1 MAMPLALTLAYMAS
15 PRIFASRVPAWRRLL
30 ALADAAAAQLTILW
44 QGLFTDAR
52 GSVRLEALARTL
64 EAPNILE
71 AQALVS
77 QTWHMAVEVPAR
89 RLLPVLATET
99 ITDAARLME
108 PTVSRLVGQPVT
120 YTTGLPET
128 AQWVNEFVGT
138 QIRDITATTRQ
149 AVQQTLRAGWNAGTA
164 PRPLARQ
171 IRDVIGLTPRQGQTI
186 ERLRERLEAQGKT
199 ATEVQRSVAQATAK
213 AIRYRAETISRTES
227 ITLANR
233 GSHET
238 LLNAV
243 RRGYVEE
250 ERVRRFWLLTP
261 GACETCQEVPGMNP
275 DGVGA
280 NEPFQ
285 TPLGTVMF
293 PTLHPRCR
301 CTTTTSLVA

>member
-1 MAMPLALTLAYMAS
+1 MPLALDITYRRP
-15 PRIFASRVPAWRRLL
+15 PRTFASRVPAWRRLL
-30 ALADAAAAQLTILW
+30 ALADAAAVKLTTLW
-44 QGLFTDAR
+44 QGFFTDAR
-52 GSVRLEALARTL
+52 GGVQIEALARTL

-71 AQALVS
+71 AQALIS
-77 QTWHMAVEVPAR
+77 QTWHMEVELPAR
-89 RLLPVLATET
+89 RLLPALATET

-120 YTTGLPET
+120 YITGLPET

-149 AVQQTLRAGWNAGTA
+149 AVQQVLRAGWQAGTA

-171 IRDVIGLTPRQGQTI
+171 LRDIIGLTPRQAQTI
-186 ERLRERLEAQGKT
+186 ERLRGQLQAQGKT
-199 ATEVQRSVAQATAK
+199 AAEVQRSVAQATAK

-243 RRGYVEE
+243 RRGYVAE

-275 DGVGA
+275 EGVGV

-285 TPLGTVMF
+285 TPLGTVLF

-301 CTTTTSLVA
+301 CATTTSLVP